1 MEVKGVYAVDRLEH
15 LADYAAISPAFA
27 KAVEFL
33 KKNDLNTLSAGR
45 HEIDGENCFA
55 IVNDEAELVAPA
67 ERKVEVHRV
76 YFDIQIPLSGEETY
90 GLAQF
95 DPDAA
100 GSFDEEK
107 DIGFYDQKVVPVT
120 LKPGALVLPGIE
132 RTDTPA
138 LFVCIYHTVHLPGQ
152 TDPGCIGMK
161 LKQLV

>member
-45 HEIDGENCFA
+45 HEIDGENCFV

-90 GLAQF
+90 GLAEF
-95 DPDAA
+95 DPAAA
-100 GSFDEEK
+100 GSFDESK

-120 LKPGALVLPGIE
+120 LKPGEFAVFYPQ
-132 RTDTPA
+132 TCAHAPA
-138 LFVCIYHTVHLPGQ
+138 CAIDAPRRIRKIIVKV
-152 TDPGCIGMK
+152 K
-161 LKQLV
+161 A

>member
-15 LADYAAISPAFA
+15 LADYAGISPAFA

-33 KKNDLNTLSAGR
+33 QKSDLAALAAGR

-120 LKPGALVLPGIE
+120 LKPGEFAVFYPQ
-132 RTDTPA
+132 TCAHAPA
-138 LFVCIYHTVHLPGQ
+138 CSLSAPRKIRKIIVKV
-152 TDPGCIGMK
+152 K
-161 LKQLV
+161 S